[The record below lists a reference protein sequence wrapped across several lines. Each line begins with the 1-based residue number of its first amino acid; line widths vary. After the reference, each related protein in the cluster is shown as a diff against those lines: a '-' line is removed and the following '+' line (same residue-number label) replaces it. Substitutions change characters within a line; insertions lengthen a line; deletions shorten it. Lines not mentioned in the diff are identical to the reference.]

1 MSLGVGV
8 PWSVPMGPDASTLR
22 VQVSP
27 GVPRGQHSPLLSLW
41 WVCCL
46 AQSAGIPWISTRT
59 KGSTME
65 LPLSLFSLGSC
76 CAVIT
81 CGTGDRDHGRPRG
94 TWVWGKDWCPQEKGC
109 GWHLAGLGDT
119 VKRREVADATQWLT
133 PAGFGDR
140 VGVTQE

>member
-1 MSLGVGV
+1 MGCALECPHGAQGV
-8 PWSVPMGPDASTLR
+8 PGGAR
-22 VQVSP
+22 C
-27 GVPRGQHSPLLSLW
+27 QHSPLLSLW

-81 CGTGDRDHGRPRG
+81 CGTGTTRGPADVGVGKGLASPGEG
-94 TWVWGKDWCPQEKGC
+94 TWVA
-109 GWHLAGLGDT
+109 LAGGDT
-119 VKRREVADATQWLT
+119 VNAGRWLM
-133 PAGFGDR
+133 PLSG
-140 VGVTQE
+140 